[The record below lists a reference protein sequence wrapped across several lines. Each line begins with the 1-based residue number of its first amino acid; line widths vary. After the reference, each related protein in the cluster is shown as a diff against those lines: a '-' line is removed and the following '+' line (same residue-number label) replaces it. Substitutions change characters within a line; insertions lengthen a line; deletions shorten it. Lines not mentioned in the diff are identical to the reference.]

1 MCNTQTKGVE
11 LQGNANAVANVKNV
25 EIKPEILKL
34 QEFITDWY
42 GENTKQASNHLRS
55 IFFEFVNQSLKN
67 DACLLATYENELFL
81 LQNLIKILD
90 VETQTFVFNENEQ
103 QRTIN
108 KQEKEITEL
117 KKTIHYKEELIQAQ
131 EQEIKTHKQLIE
143 LKSSLKITK

>member
-1 MCNTQTKGVE
+1 M
-11 LQGNANAVANVKNV
+11 
-25 EIKPEILKL
+25 
-34 QEFITDWY
+34 
-42 GENTKQASNHLRS
+42 
-55 IFFEFVNQSLKN
+55 
-67 DACLLATYENELFL
+67 ATYENELFL
-81 LQNLIKILD
+81 LQNLIEILD